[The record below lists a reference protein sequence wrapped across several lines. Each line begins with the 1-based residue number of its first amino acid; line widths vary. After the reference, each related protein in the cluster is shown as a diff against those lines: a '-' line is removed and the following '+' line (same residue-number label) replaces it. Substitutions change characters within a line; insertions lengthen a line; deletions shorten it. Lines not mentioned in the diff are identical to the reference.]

1 MIVVHA
7 YAFKGTLSKSVN
19 VPRRGSETSEDGWRR
34 GDGLERGDSW
44 GVREWM
50 EVWGWMGARG
60 KAGVA
65 MSIPASLATL
75 SALTICLL

>member
-1 MIVVHA
+1 MGRA
-7 YAFKGTLSKSVN
+7 EALRTPKM
-19 VPRRGSETSEDGWRR
+19 E
-34 GDGLERGDSW
+34 
-44 GVREWM
+44 VRVWM